1 MKMQEKDEL
10 NVAGPEWKDG
20 GEIAVRGG
28 LSCDNFAFLPASSQ
42 LLFPSVFEMPRGAVK
57 M

>member
-1 MKMQEKDEL
+1 MQEKDEL